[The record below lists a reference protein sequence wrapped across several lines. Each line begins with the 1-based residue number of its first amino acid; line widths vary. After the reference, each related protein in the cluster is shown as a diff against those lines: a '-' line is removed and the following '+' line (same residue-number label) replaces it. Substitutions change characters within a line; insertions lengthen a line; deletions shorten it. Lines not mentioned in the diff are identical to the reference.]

1 VRRHRAPAIALL
13 LVVALALACRD
24 GSTKPAP
31 TVPPSTPDTP
41 APTATPAPTEDPG
54 LIQPLI
60 DALQTRDPEAVRLY
74 IAYTPVACS
83 ATPAQ
88 DVGSPPACEAGE
100 EDGHDVEVFFLGSC
114 EGEYVRPAGIDRP
127 LAIMANTVL
136 YAVYRLPPGQ
146 TSGQYSAILI
156 DQDEA
161 RLGYAWEAIIKDEQ
175 IVALLFS
182 CSSSPQELVELRGYT
197 EAVVPP
203 QTP

>member
-1 VRRHRAPAIALL
+1 VGQDRALAATLL
-13 LVVALALACRD
+13 LALALASACR
-24 GSTKPAP
+24 GTSGKTAP
-31 TVPPSTPDTP
+31 TVPVLTPGTP
-41 APTATPAPTEDPG
+41 GPTATPGPTQDPS

-60 DALQTRDPEAVRLY
+60 DALRTRDAEAIRLY

-83 ATPAQ
+83 AAPAQ
-88 DVGSPPACEAGE
+88 DVGGPPACAAGE
-100 EDGHDVEVFFLGSC
+100 EDGRSVDVFYLGSC

-136 YAVYRLPPGQ
+136 YAVYRLPPEQ
-146 TSGQYSAILI
+146 PSGQYSAVLI

-161 RLGYAWEAIIKDEQ
+161 RLGYAWEAIIKDER

-182 CSSSPQELVELRGYT
+182 CALSPQDLVAERNYT